1 MNKQLDYLNV
11 AWEMWKKRSLF
22 PQSKFWI
29 QVNPKK
35 SKIYIKKSIPK
46 KNWLTEPTRKSDN
59 DKRVKYFSL
68 RNTAAATTALQL
80 SKNTSKKAPKNLS
93 LRKLSNQI
101 ATP

>member
-68 RNTAAATTALQL
+68 RITAAAAHLKAATTALQL
-80 SKNTSKKAPKNLS
+80 SKTPEKKRLKT
-93 LRKLSNQI
+93 KV
-101 ATP
+101 